1 MMAGDDI
8 HTRLRALLAEVLGAP
23 LGEGEVSRET
33 VPSWDSL
40 RHVEVIF
47 AVEEEFEVY
56 LSKEEMVRATSLSVL
71 VELVEAHLAA

>member
-1 MMAGDDI
+1 MMAGDD
-8 HTRLRALLAEVLGAP
+8 TRSRLRALLAEVLGAP
-23 LGEGEVSRET
+23 LSDGEVSRET
-33 VPSWDSL
+33 MPSWDSL

-56 LSKEEMVRATSLSVL
+56 LSKEEMVRATSLSAL